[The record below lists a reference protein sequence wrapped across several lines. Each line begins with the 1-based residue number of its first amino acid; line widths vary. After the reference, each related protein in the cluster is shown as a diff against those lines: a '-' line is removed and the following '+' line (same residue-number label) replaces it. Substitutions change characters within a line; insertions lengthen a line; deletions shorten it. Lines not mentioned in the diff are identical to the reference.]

1 MVAGVLIGHG
11 SYDGPETV
19 VVPDGLTVHFFVDEG
34 TSMTIVNLL
43 ALLQPDNPRIPMHFA
58 MPGKSVPNYRYAP
71 FKEHER
77 RAITALNRYPAPA
90 IVVGSAETPDTLRLC
105 ANPGGCPPQGPHTCA
120 GVFGRAARA
129 GWSYLLVFSCR
140 FDVRRELP
148 PTLDLMKPH
157 GVRDRSVQQALVDWV
172 QRFVGLGKDEQD
184 DLWNGLHPD
193 ERLRLV
199 ASDDEVREWDACRE
213 LRVAM
218 TTATNPAAVAAG
230 APDAV
235 KVRLI
240 RDYPRHRAA
249 VRAGLHRDPAD
260 AQDIEAFLSLP
271 FDDRVGWWLDL
282 TVHEQARWMANDEV
296 THWAAGF
303 NACELFSYGLRGEN
317 LLGLLSGLELPA
329 LAVAKMEPKL
339 TEHLTLN
346 SMHV

>member
-19 VVPDGLTVHFFVDEG
+19 VVPNGLTVHFFADEG

-43 ALLQPDNPRIPMHFA
+43 ALLQADNPRIPMYFS
-58 MPGKSVPNYRYAP
+58 MSGKSVPNYRYTP

-77 RAITALNRYPAPA
+77 RAITALNRYPGPV

-105 ANPGGCPPQGPHTCA
+105 ADPEGCPPQGPHTCA
-120 GVFGRAARA
+120 GVFGHAARA

-140 FDVRRELP
+140 VDVRRELP

-157 GVRDRSVQQALVDWV
+157 GVRDRSVHQALVDWV
-172 QRFVGLGKDEQD
+172 QRFVGLAKAEQD

-193 ERLRLV
+193 EKLRLV
-199 ASDDEVREWDACRE
+199 ASDDEVREWDDCRA
-213 LRVAM
+213 LRAAM
-218 TTATNPAAVAAG
+218 TAAADPAAAAAN

-235 KVRLI
+235 KIRLI
-240 RDYPRHRAA
+240 RDYPRYRAA
-249 VRAGLHRDPAD
+249 ARAGLHSDPAD
-260 AQDIEAFLSLP
+260 ARDIAAFLPLP
-271 FDDRVGWWLDL
+271 FGDRVGWWLDL
-282 TVHEQARWMANDEV
+282 TVHEQARWMADDDV

-317 LLGLLSGLELPA
+317 LLGLLCGLEPPA
-329 LAVAKMEPKL
+329 VEVAKMEPDL
-339 TEHLTLN
+339 TRYLAAN